1 MDVLGIILLIV
12 GVIMI
17 IVGIVTAYFTYK
29 YFGYNRGQAGTGK
42 NKDGTTT
49 WTNTTAVPAAS
60 KTAEMK
66 SNTTTFYVLLGVT
79 IAMFVIGLIL
89 TIFGAYRAFRKTT
102 VKTVSQV
109 SLQ

>member
-29 YFGYNRGQAGTGK
+29 YFGYDRGQAGTGK
-42 NKDGTTT
+42 NKDGTT
-49 WTNTTAVPAAS
+49 WTNATAVPAAS
-60 KTAEMK
+60 KTAVQK

-102 VKTVSQV
+102 VKTVSHV
-109 SLQ
+109 SVQ